1 MSEPRVRLRFDR
13 AERILTADE
22 GRILVRW
29 LVDAGTTPSKAL
41 ARRFRTHFRE
51 GSDAPINLERAELA
65 ALREVLA
72 AADVDNHVGLT
83 RLQQTLSGQE
93 GRNTSA

>member
-1 MSEPRVRLRFDR
+1 VSEPRVRLRFDR
-13 AERILTADE
+13 TERILTGDE

-41 ARRFRTHFRE
+41 ARRVRKHFRVE
-51 GSDAPINLERAELA
+51 SDAPMNLERAELA

-72 AADVDNHVGLT
+72 AADVENHVGLT
-83 RLQQTLSGQE
+83 RLQQMLSD
-93 GRNTSA
+93 